1 MEKINFHFF
10 ALAAL
15 GLGLSGSDRIFIEFA
30 RRWSKSSKVNIY
42 LWTEGYEMCE
52 RQDLNGKNILFKILS
67 MRLWNR
73 LGFIV
78 NYFARIFEGIRL
90 GFVVRLQNNEGTL
103 IYSASDFWMDV
114 LPCFILKIR
123 FSKVR
128 WMATWYQTAPNPI
141 KGYSE
146 GQRVEKYRFKA
157 FLYWLSQLF
166 VKPLISNFANF
177 VLVNNESERRQFP
190 GLNRAKKILVVL
202 GAVDTVKIHKWI
214 LKNKKTTKIYDAVFQ
229 GRFHPQKGPVELV
242 EIWRKVVDRKGDA
255 KLVMIGDGP
264 LMEEIKLKIKS
275 LGLGNNIKL
284 LGYVFDGDRKY
295 NVFSQ
300 SKMVLHPA
308 FYDSGGMASAE
319 AMAFGLPCIG
329 FNLKSYLSYYPKG
342 MIKIKIG
349 DLNAFSKTILEF
361 IFNDEYRKRVG
372 GEASEMIKKNWSWD
386 TRAKDILNSVKK

>member
-15 GLGLSGSDRIFIEFA
+15 GSGLSGSDRIFIEFA
-30 RRWSKSSKVNIY
+30 RRWSRSLKINIY
-42 LWTEGYEMCE
+42 LWTEGYEMCQ
-52 RQDLNGKNILFKILS
+52 RQGLKSKNILFKTSS
-67 MRLWNR
+67 MRPWNSW
-73 LGFIV
+73 GFIV

-90 GFVVRLQNNEGTL
+90 GFVVRLRNNKNTL

-114 LPCFILKIR
+114 LPCFILKLR

-177 VLVNNESERRQFP
+177 VLVNNESEKRHFP
-190 GLNRAKKILVVL
+190 SLNKDKKVLVVL

-229 GRFHPQKGPVELV
+229 GRFHPQKGSIELV
-242 EIWRKVVDRKGDA
+242 EIWRIVVDQKSDA

-264 LMEEIKLKIKS
+264 LMEEVKLKIKS
-275 LGLGNNIKL
+275 LRLENNIKL
-284 LGYVFDGDRKY
+284 LGYVFDGPKKY
-295 NVFSQ
+295 KIFLQ
-300 SKMVLHPA
+300 SNIVVHPA

-319 AMAFGLPCIG
+319 AMAFGLPCVG
-329 FNLKSYLSYYPKG
+329 FNLKAYQSYYPKG
-342 MIKIKIG
+342 MIKVPIG
-349 DLNAFSKTILEF
+349 NLDLFAKAIIYLLK
-361 IFNDEYRKRVG
+361 DDKRRKEIGLDARK
-372 GEASEMIKKNWSWD
+372 MIEENWSWD
-386 TRAKDILNSVKK
+386 RRVENLLNHV